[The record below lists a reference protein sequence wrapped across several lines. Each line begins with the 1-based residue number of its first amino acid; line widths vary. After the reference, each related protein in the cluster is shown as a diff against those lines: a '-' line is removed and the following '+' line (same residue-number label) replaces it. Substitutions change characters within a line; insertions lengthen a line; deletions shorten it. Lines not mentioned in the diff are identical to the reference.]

1 MRANREINVSDLDA
15 MFGGDSAVEA
25 EALPVTQEQQA
36 TPPVEDVTPPQDAAQ
51 PVEAIP
57 APVAPAAPET
67 PHNGPPAGFVPVQ
80 EVQRLR
86 QKMREMEAMRE
97 APQMPDVFEQPEA
110 YTSALQAQIQ
120 QATLAVKLD
129 LSEAQNAE
137 RHGDQTV
144 EDAKAWA
151 LSRFEANPAFQ
162 VEVLGQRDPYG
173 YVIKQMK
180 RERALSALGDADP
193 QDIAAF
199 QAWKA
204 AQAQLAAAPVA
215 VIPPQSLP
223 PVSLASAPNAGP
235 SSSAPKPDPIGERL
249 SKMF

>member
-25 EALPVTQEQQA
+25 EALPVTEVSQA
-36 TPPVEDVTPPQDAAQ
+36 TPPVEDVTPPQDVA
-51 PVEAIP
+51 PTPEAIA
-57 APVAPAAPET
+57 APVVTAAPET
-67 PHNGPPAGFVPVQ
+67 PSNAPPAGFVPVQ

-86 QKMREMEAMRE
+86 AKLREMEGQRE

-129 LSEAQNAE
+129 LSEASNAE

-180 RERALSALGDADP
+180 REKALSALGDADP

-204 AQAQLAAAPVA
+204 ANAQLAAAPAA
-215 VIPPQSLP
+215 VIPPTSLP
-223 PVSLASAPNAGP
+223 PVSLASAPNAAGP
-235 SSSAPKPDPIGERL
+235 SSAPKPDPVAARL
-249 SKMF
+249 ATMF

>member
-1 MRANREINVSDLDA
+1 MRANREIIVSDLDA

-36 TPPVEDVTPPQDAAQ
+36 TPPVEDVTPPQD
-51 PVEAIP
+51 V
-57 APVAPAAPET
+57 PAAPEAIAA
-67 PHNGPPAGFVPVQ
+67 PVVPVAPEMPSNAPPAGFVPVQ

-86 QKMREMEAMRE
+86 AKLREMEGQRE
-97 APQMPDVFEQPEA
+97 APPMPDVFEQPEA

-129 LSEAQNAE
+129 LSEAQNAD
-137 RHGDQTV
+137 RHGEQTV
-144 EDAKAWA
+144 EEAKEWA
-151 LSRFEANPAFQ
+151 LARFGQNPAFQ
-162 VEVLGQRDPYG
+162 AEVLGQRDPYG

-180 RERALSALGDADP
+180 REKALSALGDADP

-215 VIPPQSLP
+215 AVPPPSLP
-223 PVSLASAPNAGP
+223 PVSLASAPNAAGP
-235 SSSAPKPDPIGERL
+235 SSAPKPDPVAAKL
-249 SKMF
+249 ATMF